1 MAEEQPIES
10 GPSHAWAWRITWSL
24 IALLFFY
31 PLSLGPAVLIYDAGL
46 MPSNVAFILQIVYQ
60 PLEDL
65 SRKSAVAE
73 SILDAYL
80 RLWGRK
86 N

>member
-1 MAEEQPIES
+1 MAEEEPIES

-24 IALLFFY
+24 MALMFFY
-31 PLSLGPAVLIYDAGL
+31 PLSLGPAVLIYDAGM
-46 MPSNVAFILQIVYQ
+46 MPSGVAQVLQVIYQ

-65 SRKSAVAE
+65 SRKSTVAQR
-73 SILDAYL
+73 ILDAYL